1 MEKRIS
7 TEESIKRILETPLG
21 SRVMRPEYGSRLF
34 ELIDKSVDEEWVL
47 NAISYTYE
55 AIEKNEP
62 KVKVKK
68 VEVLTGD
75 VTSIKI
81 TYEENGVENDINL
94 ELTNVAA

>member
-7 TEESIKRILETPLG
+7 TEESIKRILQTPLG

-34 ELIDKSVDEEWVL
+34 ELIDKNVDEEWVL
-47 NAISYTYE
+47 NAIAYTYE

-62 KVKVKK
+62 NVKVKK
-68 VEVLTGD
+68 VEVLTAD

-81 TYEENGVENDINL
+81 TYEENGVENKMNL
-94 ELTNVAA
+94 ELTNAAA